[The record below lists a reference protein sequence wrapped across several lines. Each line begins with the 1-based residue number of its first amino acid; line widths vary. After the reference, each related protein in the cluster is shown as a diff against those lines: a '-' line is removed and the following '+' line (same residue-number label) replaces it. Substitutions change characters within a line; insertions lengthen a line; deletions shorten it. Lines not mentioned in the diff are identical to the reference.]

1 MQASPTLYEKDFYA
15 WTQEQ
20 ANFIKAKDFNKL
32 DFVHLQEELQI
43 MGASEKRELES
54 RLEKLLMHL
63 LKWKYQPTYINKKS
77 WERTIKE
84 QRIKLGRHLKDNP
97 SLTNQSTFDE
107 RFKEA
112 YETAILRAAE
122 ETGLDEDIFPNNC
135 EWTAKQILDNEFYP
149 N

>member
-1 MQASPTLYEKDFYA
+1 MGVLKLYEQDFYA
-15 WTQEQ
+15 WTAQQ
-20 ANFIKAKDFNKL
+20 ADLIKRKAFDKL
-32 DFVHLQEELQI
+32 DVKHLREELII

-84 QRIKLGRHLKDNP
+84 QRKKLQRHLKDNP
-97 SLTNQSTFDE
+97 SLTNPSTLNE
-107 RFKEA
+107 RFIEA
-112 YETAILRAAE
+112 YETAILLAAE
-122 ETGLDEDIFPNNC
+122 ETGLDESQFPISC
-135 EWTAKQILDNEFYP
+135 EWDMRQILDDGFYP

>member
-1 MQASPTLYEKDFYA
+1 MGVLNLYEQDFYA
-15 WTQEQ
+15 WTAQQ
-20 ANFIKAKDFNKL
+20 ADLIKRKAFDKL
-32 DFVHLQEELQI
+32 DVKHLREELII

-84 QRIKLGRHLKDNP
+84 QRKKLQRHLKDNP
-97 SLTNQSTFDE
+97 SLTNPSTLNE
-107 RFKEA
+107 RFIEA
-112 YETAILRAAE
+112 YEAAILLAAE
-122 ETGLDEDIFPNNC
+122 ETGLDESQFPISC
-135 EWTAKQILDNEFYP
+135 EWDMRQILDDGFYP

>member
-1 MQASPTLYEKDFYA
+1 MRTAATLYEKDFYA

-20 ANFIKAKDFNKL
+20 VKLIKMQAFNKL
-32 DFVHLQEELQI
+32 DMVHLQEELQI

-84 QRIKLGRHLKDNP
+84 QRIKLQRHLKDNP
-97 SLTNQSTFDE
+97 SLTNHDAFDE

-112 YETAILRAAE
+112 YETAILLAAE
-122 ETGLDEDIFPNNC
+122 ETGLDEEVFPNNC
-135 EWTAKQILDNEFYP
+135 EWTAKQILDNTFFP
-149 N
+149 